1 MAQWYFDN
9 LKPGMPV
16 DDLRDDLASMVFHN
30 HPVGQ
35 ALTDQ
40 IKVSIDDLKLT
51 KVIEPATDAAELA
64 RHVTLDI
71 LA

>member
-16 DDLRDDLASMVFHN
+16 EDLRDDLASMVFHN
-30 HPVGQ
+30 HPVGK

-40 IKVSIDDLKLT
+40 IQVSIEDLKLT
-51 KVIEPATDAAELA
+51 KVIDPSTDAADLA
-64 RHVTLDI
+64 RHVTVDI